1 MEGVKQCTVRV
12 LCDSVALVFFIVF
25 LVIGE
30 FLEINGVVT
39 RRGFYCDDESI
50 RYPYRPDT
58 VPTWALVIGSV
69 GIPLVA
75 LVAGNIY
82 EAIPGVWRGAKRRN
96 ERDPIVF
103 KCIRIPPWILR
114 LGYQV
119 RWFAIGMLATLML
132 TQLLKIAGG
141 RLRPHFL
148 AVCQPDFAAINCTD
162 THGLPAYITN
172 YQCRGDE
179 SSSAMINARLS
190 WPSGHSST
198 AAFGLI
204 FASLYFASIPSVYCR
219 SGVKMALF
227 VTPIL
232 LSVLVASSRITD
244 FRHHPTDVL
253 SGYIL
258 GLLVCLLVVF
268 YHLEFF
274 GWKKSRAL
282 QSTEELPTDEKAT
295 PT

>member
-1 MEGVKQCTVRV
+1 MQGVKKSLIRV
-12 LCDSVALVFFIVF
+12 LCDSLALAFLIIFLIIGQALEVNGIV
-25 LVIGE
+25 
-30 FLEINGVVT
+30 T
-39 RRGFYCDDESI
+39 KRGFYCDDESI

-58 VPTWALVIGSV
+58 VPTWALVVGSV

-82 EAIPGVWRGAKRRN
+82 EAIPGVWREAKGRN
-96 ERDPIVF
+96 ERAPIVL
-103 KCIRIPPWILR
+103 KGIRIPPWILR

-132 TQLLKIAGG
+132 TQLLKIMGG

-162 THGLPAYITN
+162 VSGFPAYITS
-172 YQCRGDE
+172 YQCKEPE
-179 SSSAMINARLS
+179 SSSSLINARLS

-204 FASLYFASIPSVYCR
+204 FASLYFASIPSFYCR
-219 SGVKMALF
+219 SGVKLVLF
-227 VTPIL
+227 ITPIL
-232 LSVLVASSRITD
+232 LSVMVASSRITD

-274 GWKKSRAL
+274 GWKKARA
-282 QSTEELPTDEKAT
+282 QQEETKTAVGAD
-295 PT
+295 